1 MAWGCRATVART
13 GRKTL
18 QGPAWPNIDE
28 DQLTAAAASYTKVA
42 TKISGSVVPQQTNQL
57 SKLTGEWQGGASV
70 AASGEAT
77 TMIAGHEANAAQ
89 AQAIATALTTMA
101 AAVVQT
107 KTTLNAAAEE
117 VQQEVTALQALPFS
131 NKQELIES
139 RIKMGLS
146 QNIATVSAAS
156 SEMASSL
163 GTIANLPQVGTPPT
177 AQATQAA
184 QKGSEQMMQMISQ
197 LPQMLGQIPQMLGRD
212 SPAALPTAAAAVA
225 APAAAHADAGLGWQ
239 GHRWRAQPVLGV
251 LEPSARRGI
260 RAEQRRGDGQGGRIA
275 RWLGWRESADPL
287 LSKMVGGGT
296 APVSVDAGASAAV
309 IGGVAPVAA
318 ANAAGGMGGGMGMM
332 GGGQRAGGGGGTTS
346 GLAVPAPLEHEL
358 GDGDDDYDDW

>member
-1 MAWGCRATVART
+1 MGMPRDSSPY
-13 GRKTL
+13 GSQTL

-197 LPQMLGQIPQMLGRD
+197 LPQMLGQIPQMLGQIPQQLSQPLQQLSQPLQQLTQMLGSGGKGTGGGP
-212 SPAALPTAAAAVA
+212 SPFSAFSNHPLAGGSGPSSGAGMVKA
-225 APAAAHADAGLGWQ
+225 AGL
-239 GHRWRAQPVLGV
+239 P
-251 LEPSARRGI
+251 
-260 RAEQRRGDGQGGRIA
+260 GGS
-275 RWLGWRESADPL
+275 GGGSPQTPL